1 MRIFF
6 NDQLL
11 FIRLILLIQTVIWK
25 DKKVWGSD
33 ECLTCHIKW
42 VHEVINVAGE
52 AKHMVE
58 DDHYSQEK
66 LVKGSYVVLQTDSV
80 CTLWL
85 NIIDEEVCLSD
96 ECSD

>member
-1 MRIFF
+1 M
-6 NDQLL
+6 
-11 FIRLILLIQTVIWK
+11 
-25 DKKVWGSD
+25 
-33 ECLTCHIKW
+33 
-42 VHEVINVAGE
+42 INVAGE

-85 NIIDEEVCLSD
+85 NIIEKKFVCRMNVQINNKIINVGVL
-96 ECSD
+96 